1 MECKQGVIYLMF
13 MEFSLV
19 TIANTLD
26 AKLTNSQNTQHYYKN
41 KKESVTYLINME
53 IFTATGTSRDVVS
66 VCDHVNWPSLI
77 GAGRALPADLK

>member
-1 MECKQGVIYLMF
+1 MF

-26 AKLTNSQNTQHYYKN
+26 AKLTNSQNIQHDYKN

-53 IFTATGTSRDVVS
+53 IFTATGTSHVVS

-77 GAGRALPADLK
+77 GQVVLFRLI